1 MVGEERGHM
10 DTILAQIQKY
20 EQERQGLM
28 KELGRR
34 YLQDD
39 DKYNNSQLTFLQIMR
54 DLTEEVEGF
63 RKEKEKR
70 MVEVSY
76 FSIVHYKH
84 I

>member
-1 MVGEERGHM
+1 M
-10 DTILAQIQKY
+10 DTILDQIQKF
-20 EQERQGLM
+20 EQERQSLM

-34 YLQDD
+34 YLQDE
-39 DKYNNSQLTFLQIMR
+39 DKYNNSQLTYLQIMR

-76 FSIVHYKH
+76 YNSAHYKH

>member
-1 MVGEERGHM
+1 MDSILGQIQDLEEER
-10 DTILAQIQKY
+10 QS
-20 EQERQGLM
+20 LM

-34 YLQDD
+34 YLQDE
-39 DKYNNSQLTFLQIMR
+39 DKFNNSQITYLQLVR

-70 MVEVSY
+70 MVEVSHL
-76 FSIVHYKH
+76 SSAHYKH